1 MIGTRQLI
9 LFLRTLFYSAGTGVL
24 VMVIG
29 ALAAS
34 VVWTFRRS
42 TLTHLLKPLFIL
54 SCVMIFVPPYVH
66 AMAWADLFYRYG
78 IDGLGASMWVMVMAL
93 LPMGLGFSLLG
104 FYLVEDAMV
113 EAGRTLN
120 KDSIVMKAIILPI
133 AMPAIL
139 SGMVFSFLW
148 TLHDFSVPSL
158 FFVNIYSLEI
168 FAKYSA
174 TNHPWEP
181 FMLSVPM
188 MIVAT
193 TMIIFISGFTK
204 KLMTGL
210 RKGQTKESLPL
221 VMPLWFKCFQIIVMG
236 ILLLQI
242 SMPMISLIIKVSTPS
257 NIWIS
262 IIQARRELG
271 FTLLLSVLTA
281 SLSVIIALLLAK
293 TVVGMESRY
302 KTILWVF
309 ILFPLAIPAPL
320 VGIGLVTL
328 FSRQGMG
335 LIYGT
340 LWMPVLANAIRFGP
354 LAFLTMF
361 VQLKRMDQG
370 LLDSAAVFQKNRL
383 HGFIKIYLPMVLPGI
398 IAAFLVVFILTTG
411 ELGATLLVA
420 PPGRSTLT
428 MRIYNYMH
436 YGSSQMI
443 AGLCLTMLALSLSTG
458 LIVYKLFRK
467 TGGDQ

>member
-24 VMVIG
+24 VMIIG

-34 VVWTFRRS
+34 VLWTFRQN
-42 TLTHLLKPLFIL
+42 TLTRLLKPLFIL
-54 SCVMIFVPPYVH
+54 CCVMVFVPPYVH
-66 AMAWADLFYRYG
+66 ALAWADLFYRYG
-78 IDGLGASMWVMVMAL
+78 LEGLAASLWVMVMAL

-120 KDSIVMKAIILPI
+120 RDSIVMKTIILPI
-133 AMPAIL
+133 ALPAMI
-139 SGMVFSFLW
+139 SGMVFAFLW
-148 TLHDFSVPSL
+148 TIHDFSVPSL
-158 FFVNIYSLEI
+158 FFVNIYALEI

-174 TNHPWEP
+174 TNHPFEP
-181 FMLSVPM
+181 FVLSLPM
-188 MIVAT
+188 IGVATIMIVYV
-193 TMIIFISGFTK
+193 SNYSK
-204 KLMTGL
+204 KLMMGL

-221 VMPLWFKCFQIIVMG
+221 IMPIWLRS
-236 ILLLQI
+236 LQI
-242 SMPMISLIIKVSTPS
+242 VALAILIIQISIPVISLIIKVATPS

-262 IIQARRELG
+262 ILQARRELG
-271 FTLLLSVLTA
+271 FTLLLSTLTA
-281 SLSVIIALLLAK
+281 TLSVIVALFLAK
-293 TVVGMESRY
+293 KVVGVGGRY
-302 KTILWVF
+302 RLLIWVCIL
-309 ILFPLAIPAPL
+309 LPLAIPAPL

-328 FSRQGMG
+328 FSQPGMG

-340 LWMPVLANAIRFGP
+340 LWMPVLANMIRFAP
-354 LAFLTMF
+354 LAFITMS

-370 LLDSAAVFQKNRL
+370 LLDSASVFQKNRI
-383 HGFIKIYLPMVLPGI
+383 HGFVRVYLPMMLPGI

-411 ELGATLLVA
+411 ELGATLLVS
-420 PPGRSTLT
+420 PPGRTTLT

-443 AGLCLTMLALSLSTG
+443 AGLCLTMLVSSLSIG
-458 LIVYKLFRK
+458 LIVYRLFRK
-467 TGGDQ
+467 TGGDR

>member
-9 LFLRTLFYSAGTGVL
+9 LFLRTLFYSAGTGAF
-24 VMVIG
+24 VMIIG

-34 VVWTFRRS
+34 VLWTFRHK
-42 TLTHLLKPLFIL
+42 TLARLLKPLFIL

-66 AMAWADLFYRYG
+66 ALAWADLFYRYG
-78 IDGLGASMWVMVMAL
+78 IEGLGASLWVMVMAL
-93 LPMGLGFSLLG
+93 LPVGLGFSLLG

-120 KDSIVMKAIILPI
+120 RDSIVMKSIILPI
-133 AMPAIL
+133 AMPAL
-139 SGMVFSFLW
+139 LTGMIFSFLW
-148 TLHDFSVPSL
+148 TVHDFSVPSL

-174 TNHPWEP
+174 TNNPFEP
-181 FMLSVPM
+181 FMLSLP
-188 MIVAT
+188 MIVVAT
-193 TMIIFISGFTK
+193 LIIILISSLSK
-204 KLMTGL
+204 KLMLGL
-210 RKGQTKESLPL
+210 RKGHTKESLPL
-221 VMPLWFKCFQIIVMG
+221 VMPLWFRCLQIIAIV
-236 ILLLQI
+236 ILPVQI
-242 SMPMISLIIKVSTPS
+242 STPMISLIMKVAKPS

-262 IIQARRELG
+262 ILQARRELG
-271 FTLLLSVLTA
+271 FTLLLSTLTA
-281 SLSVIIALLLAK
+281 TLSVIFALLLAK
-293 TVVGMESRY
+293 RVVEAESRH
-302 KTILWVF
+302 KLLLWVC

-328 FSRQGMG
+328 FSQRGMG
-335 LIYGT
+335 FIYGT
-340 LWMPVLANAIRFGP
+340 LWMPVLANMIRFAP
-354 LAFLTMF
+354 LAVVTLS

-370 LLDSAAVFQKNRL
+370 LLDSASVFQKNRI
-383 HGFIKIYLPMVLPGI
+383 HGFIRVYLPMILPGLI
-398 IAAFLVVFILTTG
+398 SAFLIVFILTTG
-411 ELGATLLVA
+411 ELGATLLVS

-458 LIVYKLFRK
+458 LIVYRVFSK
-467 TGGDQ
+467 TGGDR